1 MKSVYRIHLALPRP
15 RSCAHRGTSGIP
27 IVSQTSNVS
36 RLPGILYVV
45 ATPIGHL
52 GDVSAR
58 AAEVLHEADVIVA
71 EDTRHTRRLLNH
83 LGVASPKLIALHE
96 HNEVRQL
103 SRVIH
108 MLASGQQVA
117 LVSDAGT
124 PLISDPGYR
133 LVDRATSEKLRVV
146 AVPGPSAVTAA
157 LSVSGLPTDRFV
169 FEGFLPARA
178 EARRTRLRLLSTES
192 RTLVFFES
200 PKRVAD
206 TLSDIAGIFGG
217 GRLVS
222 YCRELTKRFESVER
236 ATAEAL
242 VAKLQAR
249 QEKIKGEIV
258 LVVKGA
264 KEADSGKPIDEAL
277 LVELLAGALPPRKA
291 SDIAAQLTGGKKNS
305 FYKRILEQSEKDRA
319 SS

>member
-1 MKSVYRIHLALPRP
+1 MHA
-15 RSCAHRGTSGIP
+15 
-27 IVSQTSNVS
+27 
-36 RLPGILYVV
+36 
-45 ATPIGHL
+45 
-52 GDVSAR
+52 SA
-58 AAEVLHEADVIVA
+58 
-71 EDTRHTRRLLNH
+71 
-83 LGVASPKLIALHE
+83 
-96 HNEVRQL
+96 
-103 SRVIH
+103 
-108 MLASGQQVA
+108 GQQVA